1 MANYIPQTDYTSR
14 DYESIRR
21 DVINLI
27 PEYAPEWTNR
37 DPADFGMTI
46 LEAYSYMGDLLN
58 YYIDR
63 AANEAFITTA
73 SQRESVLQLARLLS
87 YKPTEATASTV
98 TLTFKNSTASPIT
111 VPAGTKVSTTTVV
124 SGNTTRIV
132 FETDAAVTVPAK
144 VGIVDGAATVL
155 ATQGETPDP
164 ETIGTSNGQPNQLY
178 QLSESPVIN
187 GSTSVTVGGIE
198 YTEVPY
204 LIDYQGYDPVYTTVT
219 NANGVTYIVFGDGVS
234 GRIPPNN
241 AEIICT
247 YRVGGGIQGNV
258 SANTIKFIETNQ
270 VNGLSVLNQYVSAT
284 NDGSATGGADAES
297 TDSIRINAPLSTK
310 SLNRAV
316 SISDYSALTLQVSG
330 IAKATAIADV
340 YTSVNV
346 FFAPYGDKGVE
357 NDGTTPSAVF
367 NALKTDVTEYL
378 KDKIPAN
385 TTVTFQPP
393 SYVGVNITAAITC
406 LPQYR
411 QSTIQASVESI
422 LNELLDFDNVSA
434 NTIKFIET
442 NQVNGLSVLNQ
453 YVSATNDGS
462 ATGGADAES
471 TDSIRI
477 NAPLSTKSLNR
488 AVSISDYSALTLQVS
503 GIAKATAIA
512 DVYTS
517 VNVFFA
523 PYGDKGVENDGTTPS
538 AVFNALKTD
547 VTEYLK
553 DKIPANTTVT
563 FQPPSYVG
571 VNITA
576 AITCLPQYRQSTIQ
590 ASVES
595 ILNELLDF
603 DNVLFNDRISLQDV
617 ISAISS
623 IPGVAYTQVSKL
635 VRQDQDVT
643 RTITNKALTS
653 SVATLT
659 TSAAH
664 GFTVGQTVKV
674 TGVDATFDGTFIITA
689 VPTTTTFSYALVAA
703 NVTSAA
709 ATGQSTILTV
719 SDIICGVNEIPE
731 ANDIT
736 LTLSGGILV

>member
-27 PEYAPEWTNR
+27 PEYAPNWTNR
-37 DPADFGMTI
+37 DPADFGITI
-46 LEAYSYMGDLLN
+46 LEAYSYVGDLLN

-87 YKPTEATASTV
+87 YRPTEATASKV
-98 TLTFKNSTASPIT
+98 TLTFKNSTASSIT
-111 VPAGTKVSTTTVV
+111 VPAGTKASTTTII

-132 FETDAAVTVPAK
+132 FETDSAVVVPAK
-144 VGIVDGAATVL
+144 VGIVDGSATVL

-164 ETIGTSNGQPNQLY
+164 EEIGESNGQPNQIY
-178 QLSESPVIN
+178 QLSDSPVIN
-187 GSTSVTVGGIE
+187 GSTSITVGGVE

-204 LIDYQGYDPVYTTVT
+204 LIDYQGYDPVYTTLT
-219 NANGVTYIVFGDGVS
+219 NASGITFIVFGDGVS
-234 GRIPPNN
+234 GRIPPSN
-241 AEIICT
+241 ALIVCT
-247 YRVGGGIQGNV
+247 YRVGGGTQGNV

-270 VNGLSVLNQYVSAT
+270 SNGLSVLNQYVSAT

-330 IAKATAIADV
+330 IAKATAVADV

-346 FFAPYGDKGVE
+346 FFAPYGDKGVT
-357 NDGTTPSAVF
+357 NDGVTPSATF
-367 NALKTDVTEYL
+367 NTLKTNATNYL

-385 TTVTFQPP
+385 TNVTFQPP
-393 SYVGVNITAAITC
+393 SYVGVNI
-406 LPQYR
+406 
-411 QSTIQASVESI
+411 SAS
-422 LNELLDFDNVSA
+422 
-434 NTIKFIET
+434 
-442 NQVNGLSVLNQ
+442 
-453 YVSATNDGS
+453 
-462 ATGGADAES
+462 
-471 TDSIRI
+471 
-477 NAPLSTKSLNR
+477 
-488 AVSISDYSALTLQVS
+488 
-503 GIAKATAIA
+503 
-512 DVYTS
+512 
-517 VNVFFA
+517 
-523 PYGDKGVENDGTTPS
+523 
-538 AVFNALKTD
+538 
-547 VTEYLK
+547 
-553 DKIPANTTVT
+553 
-563 FQPPSYVG
+563 
-571 VNITA
+571 
-576 AITCLPQYRQSTIQ
+576 ITCLPQYRQSTIQ

-623 IPGVAYTQVSKL
+623 VPGIAYAQVSKL
-635 VRQDQDVT
+635 VRDDQDVT
-643 RTITNKALTS
+643 RTVNNKALTS

-659 TSAAH
+659 TSVAH
-664 GFTVGQTVKV
+664 GFSVGQTVKV
-674 TGVDATFDGTFIITA
+674 SGVDSTFDGTFVITA
-689 VPTTTTFSYALVAA
+689 VTSTTFSYALVAA
-703 NVTSAA
+703 NVTTVA

-719 SDIICGVNEIPE
+719 SDIICNINEIPE
-731 ANDIT
+731 AKTIA

>member
-21 DVINLI
+21 DVVNLI
-27 PEYAPEWTNR
+27 PEFAPEWTNR

-73 SQRESVLQLARLLS
+73 SQRESVLQLSRLLS
-87 YKPTEATASTV
+87 YRPTEATASTV
-98 TLTFKNSTASPIT
+98 TLTFKNSTASSIT
-111 VPAGTKVSTTTVV
+111 VPVGTKVSTTTVV

-132 FETDAAVTVPAK
+132 FETDSAVTVPAK
-144 VGIVDGAATVL
+144 VGIVDGAATVS

-219 NANGVTYIVFGDGVS
+219 NANGITYIVFGDGVS
-234 GRIPPNN
+234 GRVPPNN

-258 SANTIKFIETNQ
+258 SPNTIKFIETNQ

-284 NDGSATGGADAES
+284 DDGSATGGADAES

-357 NDGTTPSAVF
+357 SDGTTPSATF

-393 SYVGVNITAAITC
+393 SYVGVNITT
-406 LPQYR
+406 
-411 QSTIQASVESI
+411 
-422 LNELLDFDNVSA
+422 
-434 NTIKFIET
+434 
-442 NQVNGLSVLNQ
+442 
-453 YVSATNDGS
+453 
-462 ATGGADAES
+462 
-471 TDSIRI
+471 
-477 NAPLSTKSLNR
+477 
-488 AVSISDYSALTLQVS
+488 
-503 GIAKATAIA
+503 
-512 DVYTS
+512 
-517 VNVFFA
+517 
-523 PYGDKGVENDGTTPS
+523 
-538 AVFNALKTD
+538 
-547 VTEYLK
+547 
-553 DKIPANTTVT
+553 
-563 FQPPSYVG
+563 
-571 VNITA
+571 

-623 IPGVAYTQVSKL
+623 VPGVAYTQVSKL

-643 RTITNKALTS
+643 RTVTNKALTS
-653 SVATLT
+653 SIATLT

-664 GFTVGQTVKV
+664 GFTVGQTVRV
-674 TGVDATFDGTFIITA
+674 TGVDSTFDGTFIVTA

-703 NVTSAA
+703 NVSSVS

-719 SDIICGVNEIPE
+719 SDIICNVNEIPE